1 MRQGN
6 GQFIFCYSAQYY
18 HLSCGHSTRHLAVD
32 IAIIR
37 AMTIPSCRIKYSTS
51 DKTCQQVGRPI
62 LSNICTLG
70 MENVLAPTRAL
81 GVPMSLCVSP
91 AQIVHTLHVCL
102 VF

>member
-1 MRQGN
+1 MVSLYFVIQRN
-6 GQFIFCYSAQYY
+6 IH